1 MEEDFG
7 VATLYSKVK
16 VSADETYA
24 SLRLRLEDK
33 AALEWPFEFWDND
46 DQFRVPQRMESF
58 SDMPGH
64 VYVLPLRAA
73 GEDRSSK
80 RQRVDDADAGIDA
93 LPEDGNRVDIHDNCL
108 QASSS
113 SGSGLLSIG
122 SDCAVHF
129 VQRSTTRL
137 SSTVRSAAKR
147 KRGPPSNPSRLTPTN
162 CLRAVDE
169 GVCWLGRVQ
178 AMRRRNGKQF
188 GVLRQPVDLLARLE
202 DRGRRTNQNPHI
214 EVMLQYYRKYVGRDK
229 FKYDHTDSKWID
241 IDCVICNV
249 TLAYNPQNEVYSLD
263 RNDAEHLRQFLA
275 DHSAR

>member
-24 SLRLRLEDK
+24 SLRL
-33 AALEWPFEFWDND
+33 
-46 DQFRVPQRMESF
+46 
-58 SDMPGH
+58 
-64 VYVLPLRAA
+64 
-73 GEDRSSK
+73 
-80 RQRVDDADAGIDA
+80 
-93 LPEDGNRVDIHDNCL
+93 
-108 QASSS
+108 
-113 SGSGLLSIG
+113 
-122 SDCAVHF
+122 
-129 VQRSTTRL
+129 
-137 SSTVRSAAKR
+137 
-147 KRGPPSNPSRLTPTN
+147 
-162 CLRAVDE
+162 
-169 GVCWLGRVQ
+169 
-178 AMRRRNGKQF
+178 
-188 GVLRQPVDLLARLE
+188 RLE

-263 RNDAEHLRQFLA
+263 RNDAEHLRQLLA

>member
-1 MEEDFG
+1 
-7 VATLYSKVK
+7 
-16 VSADETYA
+16 
-24 SLRLRLEDK
+24 
-33 AALEWPFEFWDND
+33 
-46 DQFRVPQRMESF
+46 
-58 SDMPGH
+58 
-64 VYVLPLRAA
+64 
-73 GEDRSSK
+73 
-80 RQRVDDADAGIDA
+80 
-93 LPEDGNRVDIHDNCL
+93 
-108 QASSS
+108 
-113 SGSGLLSIG
+113 
-122 SDCAVHF
+122 
-129 VQRSTTRL
+129 
-137 SSTVRSAAKR
+137 
-147 KRGPPSNPSRLTPTN
+147 
-162 CLRAVDE
+162 
-169 GVCWLGRVQ
+169 LGRVQ